1 VKKPVVKRSSVIAG
15 IVLVIL
21 CAVLIAAPHIHPQ
34 TRIFSNERV
43 LLELWSTYKKTTLE
57 PGTLRTL
64 DKSLDNITTSEGESY
79 TMLRSV
85 WMDDR
90 TTFDASW
97 KWTKDNLQRDDKL
110 LSWRF
115 GKLADGNY
123 GVQTTIGG
131 DNSASDGDSDTALA
145 LLMAYK
151 RWKEPMY
158 LYDATPLIQSIW
170 ENEVVMVN
178 GKPVLT
184 ANNLEKNNP
193 VRVLVNPSYLS
204 PYAYKAFAEADLTH
218 DWLALADNSYAI
230 IAASAEAPI
239 DATTS
244 VKLPPNWVYIDRT
257 TGAMTPA
264 SVNLDTHYGYDAFRT
279 PWRLA
284 LDWEWY
290 KDPRAMAALQKFNF
304 LADQWIQNQKLAAIY
319 SHDGK
324 VISADESHAAYA
336 TNLGYFMVVHPALA
350 EKLYQSKILPLYN
363 PDKQSWKTPLGY
375 YDDNW
380 VWFGMALY
388 NHALPNL
395 AGDRT

>member
-1 VKKPVVKRSSVIAG
+1 MKKTGIKRSSIIAG

-21 CAVLIAAPHIHPQ
+21 CAIIIAAPHIRPQ
-34 TRIFSNERV
+34 TRIFANDRM

-57 PGTLRTL
+57 TGTLRTL

-90 TTFDASW
+90 STFDASW

-115 GKLADGNY
+115 GKLPEGGY
-123 GVQTTIGG
+123 GVQTHMGG

-170 ENEVVMVN
+170 ENEIVMIN

-193 VRVLVNPSYLS
+193 DRVLVNPSYLS
-204 PYAYKAFAEADLTH
+204 PYAYKAFAEADTTH
-218 DWLALADNSYAI
+218 DWKAVADNSYAVI
-230 IAASAEAPI
+230 TAATEAALDVKQSAN
-239 DATTS
+239 
-244 VKLPPNWVYIDRT
+244 LPPNWVYMDRA

-264 SVNLDTHYGYDAFRT
+264 STTLDTHYGYDAFRT
-279 PWRLA
+279 SWRLA

-290 KDPRAMAALQKFNF
+290 KDPRAQAALQKFGF
-304 LADQWIQNQKLAAIY
+304 LADQWMQHKSLASVY
-319 SHDGK
+319 GHDGS
-324 VISADESHAAYA
+324 VISSDQSHAAYA
-336 TNLGYFMVVHPALA
+336 TGLGYFMVVHPDLA
-350 EKLYQSKILPLYN
+350 VQLYESKLLPLYSA
-363 PDKQSWKTPLGY
+363 DKQSWRSELGY

-388 NHALPNL
+388 NHSLPNL
-395 AGDRT
+395 AGDRS

>member
-1 VKKPVVKRSSVIAG
+1 MKKPAIKRGSLIAG

-21 CAVLIAAPHIHPQ
+21 CAVLVVAPHIHLQ
-34 TRIFSNERV
+34 TRIFSDDRM
-43 LLELWSTYKKTTLE
+43 LLELWGTYKKTNLE
-57 PGTLRTL
+57 AGTLRTL

-90 TTFDASW
+90 ATFDASW

-110 LSWRF
+110 LAWRF
-115 GKLADGNY
+115 GTLPDGDY
-123 GVQTTIGG
+123 GVQTHLGG

-170 ENEVVMVN
+170 ENEVVIIN

-230 IAASAEAPI
+230 ITAATEATL
-239 DATTS
+239 DVTTS
-244 VKLPPNWVYIDRT
+244 ANLPPNWVYVDRT
-257 TGAMTPA
+257 TGAMTPTTGH
-264 SVNLDTHYGYDAFRT
+264 LDSHYGYDAFRT

-290 KDPRAMAALQKFNF
+290 KDPRAQAALQKFSF
-304 LADQWIQNQKLAAIY
+304 LADQWIQHKTIKSVYA
-319 SHDGK
+319 HDGT
-324 VISADESHAAYA
+324 VVSTDESSAAYA
-336 TNLGYFMVVHPALA
+336 TNLGYFMVVHPGLA
-350 EKLYQSKILPLYN
+350 AEIYQSKLLPLYSA
-363 PDKQSWKTPLGY
+363 DTQSWKSELAY

-380 VWFGMALY
+380 VWFSLALY